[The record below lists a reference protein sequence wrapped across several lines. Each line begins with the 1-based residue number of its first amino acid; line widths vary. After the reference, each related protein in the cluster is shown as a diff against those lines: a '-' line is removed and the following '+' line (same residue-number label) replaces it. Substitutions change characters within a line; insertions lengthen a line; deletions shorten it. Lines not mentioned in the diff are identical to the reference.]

1 MVVSLPPLEEQ
12 SRIVAKVEELMKL
25 IDQLEAQI
33 EASRTTGEKLLEAMV
48 AELTSA

>member
-1 MVVSLPPLEEQ
+1 MLD
-12 SRIVAKVEELMKL
+12 K
-25 IDQLEAQI
+25 LEAPL